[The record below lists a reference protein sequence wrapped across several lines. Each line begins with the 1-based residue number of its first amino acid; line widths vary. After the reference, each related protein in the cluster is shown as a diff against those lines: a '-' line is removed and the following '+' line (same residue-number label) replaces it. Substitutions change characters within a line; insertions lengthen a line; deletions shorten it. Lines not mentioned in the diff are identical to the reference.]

1 MATATAAP
9 LPSTMRAW
17 QFTTTHG
24 GLEKNLTLNTAA
36 PLPPHDAHSLGKNKL
51 LVQVLAMSLNPVDYK
66 IAELPLV
73 GRFAIKTP
81 ASPGLDFAGR
91 VVAVGEG
98 LQRDSSSSKIAVG
111 ALVFGRLD
119 GPTQFGT
126 LAEYTVASRAGVA
139 LLPQGVSP
147 RDAACVGTAALTAYQ
162 CVVPNIPRVKRQDG
176 SGDTTRVFINGG
188 SGGTG
193 TWGIQIAKAMG
204 CYVATSC
211 SAGNADL
218 CRSLGADEV
227 VDYAATDVVEALTQS
242 AATSG
247 NFDLVVDNVGGDG
260 RLFWQ
265 CHRFTNPKAT
275 YVQIGAP
282 IGLHTAL
289 DMAMKYSWPGFLGG
303 GRRKFKFL
311 GVGNDSGQLEEIGK
325 WMADGKVRPVV
336 ADVLPMQDAPKGFEK
351 IKTERTKGKIVVVVS
366 EG

>member
-1 MATATAAP
+1 MATASAASI
-9 LPSTMRAW
+9 PSTMRAW
-17 QFTTTHG
+17 QFSSTHG

-36 PLPPHDAHSLGKNKL
+36 PLPPHDAHSLGKDKL

-98 LQRDSSSSKIAVG
+98 LQGDSSSPKTGISE
-111 ALVFGRLD
+111 LVFGRLD

-126 LAEYTVASRAGVA
+126 LAEYTLARRAGVA
-139 LLPQGVSP
+139 LLPKGVSP
-147 RDAACVGTAALTAYQ
+147 KDAACVGTAGLTAYQ
-162 CVVPNIPRVKRQDG
+162 CIVPHLPRVKRQDDG
-176 SGDTTRVFINGG
+176 SDTARVFINGG

-193 TWGIQIAKAMG
+193 TFGIQIAKAMG

-211 SAGNADL
+211 SAGNAEL
-218 CRSLGADEV
+218 CRNLGADEV
-227 VDYAATDVVEALTQS
+227 VNYAATDVIEALTQS
-242 AATSG
+242 AAKNG
-247 NFDLVVDNVGGDG
+247 KFDLVVDNVGGDG

-275 YVQIGAP
+275 YVQVGAP
-282 IGLHTAL
+282 IGLHTVWE
-289 DMAMKYSWPGFLGG
+289 MATKYLWPGLLGG
-303 GRRKFKFL
+303 GKRKFKFL
-311 GVGNDSGQLEEIGK
+311 GVGNDSRQFEEIGK

-336 ADVLPMQDAPKGFEK
+336 AEALPMQDAPKAFEK
-351 IKTERTKGKIVVVVS
+351 IKTERTKGKIVVVLS
-366 EG
+366 EE